1 MLHVGVNLYMAKI
14 KTINN
19 ISEFGTDA
27 LLERGYAVSPDVENP
42 DGIIIRSANILDF
55 EPNSNL
61 LAIARAGAGYNNIPV
76 ERCTEKGI
84 VVFNSPGANAEA
96 VKELEMCELILASRD
111 VLGSIEW
118 VKSIADMGDE
128 IPALVEKGKS
138 SFAGPELKGKTLGVI
153 GLGAT
158 GALVANMGLDLGM
171 KVYGYDPFLSVDA
184 AWRLKQDIIHADELS
199 EFLPKCDYVSINVPY
214 TDDTKNMFNRKT
226 FAKMKD
232 GVRITNESRAEVVND
247 DDMINAIK
255 QGKVARYVTDFPTE
269 KLINQPHVICLPH
282 LGACTPESEEKCALM
297 AAEELYD
304 YIENGNIRNS
314 VNFPRAR
321 LDRMGKCRLC
331 IIHHNVPNMLTNFL
345 TLVGK
350 SGLNVEH
357 MINKS
362 RGEYAYTIIDLSDIV
377 LEDTVEQITVIPDVL
392 RVRVIT

>member
-1 MLHVGVNLYMAKI
+1 MAKI

-19 ISEFGTDA
+19 ISHIGTDV
-27 LLERGYAVSPDVENP
+27 LIEKGYEVSADLTSP
-42 DGIIIRSANILDF
+42 DGIIIRSENILDF
-55 EPNSNL
+55 EPEENL

-76 ERCTEKGI
+76 ERCTKKGI

-96 VKELEMCELILASRD
+96 VKELVMCELILASRD
-111 VLGSIEW
+111 VLGSIDW

-128 IPALVEKGKS
+128 IPALVEKGKA
-138 SFAGPELKGKTLGVI
+138 SFAGPELKGKVLGVV

-184 AWRLKQDIIHADELS
+184 AWRLQQDIIHADELS
-199 EFLPKCDYVSINVPY
+199 ELLPKCDYISINVPY
-214 TDDTKNMFNRKT
+214 TDDTKNMFNKKI
-226 FAKMKD
+226 FSKMKD

-247 DDMINAIK
+247 DDILKAIK
-255 QGKVARYVTDFPTE
+255 QGKVARYVTDFPTA
-269 KLINQPHVICLPH
+269 KLINQENVICLPH

-314 VNFPRAR
+314 VNFPSAR
-321 LDRMGKCRLC
+321 LDRMGICRLC
-331 IIHHNVPNMLTNFL
+331 VIHHNVPNMLTNFL
-345 TLVGK
+345 QLIGK
-350 SGLNVEH
+350 YNINVEH

-362 RGEYAYTIIDLSDIV
+362 RGEYAYTIIDLSDMLNNTIIK
-377 LEDTVEQITVIPDVL
+377 TITNLPDVL
-392 RVRVIT
+392 KVRVINEK